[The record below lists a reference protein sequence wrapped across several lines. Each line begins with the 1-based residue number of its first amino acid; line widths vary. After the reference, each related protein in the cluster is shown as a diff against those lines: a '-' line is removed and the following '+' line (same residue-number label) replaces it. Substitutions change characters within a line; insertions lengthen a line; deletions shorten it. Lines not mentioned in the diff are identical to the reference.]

1 MNKYHRYIN
10 VPFELKEPPLNRYAD
25 DEEFRV
31 KGRCGLDQCKDRCEF
46 ANINACYDQDFF
58 KWLKLSLKVNEDKVQ
73 DFLAEYGLFSDNILY
88 FITKPDD
95 KMIVHIDNNKEEY
108 YLAEERKIEDYLD
121 DHAKINFT
129 WGPKESTMRWWS
141 SDKKDISIESDV
153 DEDGNEWKLVVGNEK
168 KSKLLYEKSIYKPSL
183 VNAGV
188 LHSVYNPS
196 KIERRITQSF
206 NIVDKRK
213 IKLVSFQDAV
223 EIFDKYIT
231 EQEEIA

>member
-1 MNKYHRYIN
+1 
-10 VPFELKEPPLNRYAD
+10 
-25 DEEFRV
+25 
-31 KGRCGLDQCKDRCEF
+31 
-46 ANINACYDQDFF
+46 
-58 KWLKLSLKVNEDKVQ
+58 
-73 DFLAEYGLFSDNILY
+73 
-88 FITKPDD
+88 
-95 KMIVHIDNNKEEY
+95 MIVHIDNNKEEY

-153 DEDGNEWKLVVGNEK
+153 DEDGNDWKLVVGNEK